1 MTRFTFSRQ
10 ERLSSLKEI
19 ETLFSEGHS
28 LMKYPLRIIWREYP
42 DPVEVPVRVLIS
54 VSKKKFSKAVDR
66 NRVKRLIRESYRLLK
81 PVFYEALP
89 ADRSFQIGL
98 IYVGKEILDF
108 ETIQKGLSKALERLI
123 TQIRQE

>member
-1 MTRFTFSRQ
+1 MTRFSFSKQ

-28 LMKYPLRIIWREYP
+28 LMKYPFRLIWREYA
-42 DPVEVPVRVLIS
+42 DHEEVPVRVLIS

-66 NRVKRLIRESYRLLK
+66 NRIKRLMREGYRLLK
-81 PVFYEALP
+81 PGFYEALP

-98 IYVGKEILDF
+98 IYVGNEILDF
-108 ETIQKGLSKALERLI
+108 EAIQKGLSKALERLI

>member
-19 ETLFSEGHS
+19 ETIFSEGRS
-28 LMKYPLRIIWREYP
+28 LMKYPFRLIWRECAG
-42 DPVEVPVRVLIS
+42 PVEVPARILIS

-66 NRVKRLIRESYRLLK
+66 NRVKRLMRESYRLLK
-81 PVFYEALP
+81 PGFYEALP

-98 IYVGKEILDF
+98 IYVGNEILDF
-108 ETIQKGLSKALERLI
+108 ESIQKELSKALERLI